1 MRKLATWALAFVF
14 ILSFALPQNMASAAG
29 TVKLVVDG
37 VEVEGYEQ
45 AFMSHGDV
53 LIPIENLF
61 TEAGYKVSK
70 DKSGKV
76 SVTNTYLTV
85 DFNASAGSI
94 EVNGTKADTTFPLTL
109 KNYGNYVSGEFLST
123 LEGFEVEVSEDEQT
137 VSVTTNRVKDL
148 DKFLEKM
155 MTADLKSY
163 SAKMKLD
170 QKMESSEEPNS
181 ISMIMDMDMDITQE
195 PMAIHMK
202 QKMTSD
208 IGGEKED
215 FTTESYMTE
224 EEFYQYD
231 GDKWINYG
239 SDFGLGLDA
248 GTALDPTAQLEMAK
262 MFMKGVHVF
271 EYDDVYIMVQTLTTE
286 DLNELMGEALSLIG
300 TTLGGMDIPLE
311 EISSETKAEEAV
323 EVTAEESKEEAT
335 EEAVTV
341 EENKETTEENEPA
354 KEDAKASEATKETVT
369 AEENKET
376 TKENEPTTE
385 ESVLEGDF
393 SLDAL
398 GLEIEEMYFV
408 TTIDKK
414 TLFPQDTK
422 GTTKIS
428 MTIDDVT
435 VKIVQTVTGTMSNFN
450 AVKAI
455 VIPEEVKKN
464 AISLEDYMKELE
476 AELETELKAAE

>member
-14 ILSFALPQNMASAAG
+14 IFSFALPQNMASAASP
-29 TVKLVVDG
+29 VKLVVDG
-37 VEVEGYEQ
+37 VEVDGYEQ

-94 EVNGTKADTTFPLTL
+94 EVDGKKADTTFPLTL

-123 LEGFEVEVSEDEQT
+123 LEGFDVEVSEDEQT
-137 VSVTTNRVKDL
+137 VSVTTNRVKDV

-155 MTADLKSY
+155 MAADLKSY
-163 SAKMKLD
+163 SSKMKLD
-170 QKMESSEEPNS
+170 QKIESSEEPGS
-181 ISMIMDMDMDITQE
+181 FSMIMDVDMDVTQE
-195 PMAIHMK
+195 PAAIHMK
-202 QKMTSD
+202 QKSTVD
-208 IGGEKED
+208 VDGEKEEISS
-215 FTTESYMTE
+215 ESYMTE
-224 EEFYQYD
+224 DAFYQFD

-239 SDFGLGLDA
+239 SDFGLGLDTGA
-248 GTALDPTAQLEMAK
+248 TLDPTAQLELAK
-262 MFMKGVHVF
+262 LVSKGVHVF

-286 DLNELMGEALSLIG
+286 DLNELMDEALSLLG
-300 TTLGGMDIPLE
+300 TNLGGLEVPVETTSDDAVSEDIVVESSKEDPKAEVTETTTE
-311 EISSETKAEEAV
+311 ENTKSAPSEDKVAEEVVADEKKEEAV
-323 EVTAEESKEEAT
+323 E
-335 EEAVTV
+335 
-341 EENKETTEENEPA
+341 ETSTENEPA
-354 KEDAKASEATKETVT
+354 TDEIELD
-369 AEENKET
+369 
-376 TKENEPTTE
+376 
-385 ESVLEGDF
+385 GDF

-398 GLEIEEMYFV
+398 GLKIEEMYFV

-414 TLFPQDTK
+414 TLFPHDMK
-422 GTTKIS
+422 GTTKLS
-428 MTIDDVT
+428 MTVDDVT
-435 VKIVQTVTGTMSNFN
+435 VKMVQTLSGTISNFN

-464 AISLEDYMKELE
+464 AISLEDYLKELE
-476 AELETELKAAE
+476 AELETESEATAE

>member
-14 ILSFALPQNMASAAG
+14 ILSFAMPQNMASAASN
-29 TVKLVVDG
+29 VKLVVDG

-70 DKSGKV
+70 DKSGKL

-94 EVNGTKADTTFPLTL
+94 EVNGEKADTTFPLTL

-123 LEGFEVEVSEDEQT
+123 LEGFEVEVADDEQT

-155 MTADLKSY
+155 MNADLKSY
-163 SAKMKLD
+163 SAKMNLD
-170 QKMESSEEPNS
+170 QKMESSEEPK
-181 ISMIMDMDMDITQE
+181 SMNMIIDMDMDVTQE
-195 PMAIHMK
+195 PVAIHMK
-202 QKMTSD
+202 QKMTAD
-208 IGGEKED
+208 IDGEKEEI
-215 FTTESYMTE
+215 TSEAYMTE
-224 EEFYQYD
+224 KEFYQYD
-231 GDKWINYG
+231 GNKWINYG
-239 SDFGLGLDA
+239 SEMGLGLEA
-248 GTALDPTAQLEMAK
+248 GATLDPTAQLEMAK

-271 EYDDVYIMVQTLTTE
+271 EYDDVYVMVQTLTTE
-286 DLNELMGEALSLIG
+286 DLKELMDEALSLIG
-300 TTLGGMDIPLE
+300 STLGGLEIPAV
-311 EISSETKAEEAV
+311 SEEAV
-323 EVTAEESKEEAT
+323 EVTAEEAKVEAT

-341 EENKETTEENEPA
+341 EENKETTEQNEPA
-354 KEDAKASEATKETVT
+354 KEDAKASETTEEAVT

-376 TKENEPTTE
+376 TEENEPATE
-385 ESVLEGDF
+385 ETVLDGDI
-393 SLDAL
+393 LGAL
-398 GLEIEEMYFV
+398 GMEIEEMFFV

-414 TLFPQDTK
+414 TLYPQDMK

-435 VKIVQTVTGTMSNFN
+435 VKIVQTLTGTMSNFN

-455 VIPEEVKKN
+455 VIPEDVKKE
-464 AISLEDYMKELE
+464 AISFEDYMKELE
-476 AELETELKAAE
+476 AELEKELQAAE